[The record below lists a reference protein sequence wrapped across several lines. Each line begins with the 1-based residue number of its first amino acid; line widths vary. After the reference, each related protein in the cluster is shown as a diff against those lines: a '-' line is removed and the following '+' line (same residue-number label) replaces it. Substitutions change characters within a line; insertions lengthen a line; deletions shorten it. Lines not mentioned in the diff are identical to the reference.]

1 MIKKI
6 ALYLIAGIVTMFSA
20 CADPDM
26 GKSGGNTDLPDK
38 LTLQFSFTIPGNTVV
53 NTRSIDPDGEPI
65 SSIWLFLFN
74 ESGYYLGHVRANEV
88 SYSKDEDTEG
98 GKFYTPSI
106 PSTVRRIHFIANYN
120 AADVNDSELLNRT
133 EKKRSDDP
141 FYLFFRA
148 ISVLGA
154 ESF

>member
-6 ALYLIAGIVTMFSA
+6 ALYFIAGIVAMLSA
-20 CADPDM
+20 CTDPDM

-88 SYSKDEDTEG
+88 SYSKDEST
-98 GKFYTPSI
+98 GKESGTFSTPSI

-120 AADVNDSELLNRT
+120 AADVNDS
-133 EKKRSDDP
+133 
-141 FYLFFRA
+141 
-148 ISVLGA
+148 
-154 ESF
+154 